1 MPPRNLT
8 TRHCAGAQRSLSH
21 WLRLLRPA
29 HAALVLTLLMLIP
42 DVLQAAPTEIHLTI
56 DGKDEPSRVVRGVIE
71 ITGVADHRDFRKW
84 QLDLLLDGEAETFL
98 ALGEDPEPEPAFLAA
113 VDTTRYP
120 DGEHMLRLRVVHS
133 DMNYDDYPG
142 GGLRQPAA
150 WIADGDAHLHGNAD
164 NTPSPTST
172 PTNQP
177 TTQLAPSPA
186 ETNTATATP
195 TQTPSSTPSPTPGET
210 PTESPTSTPAPTET
224 PLPPSPN
231 GIFVDNAK
239 PVQGTLTIEGVAVHG
254 EFRKWQVDLLI
265 NGDQTR

>member
-133 DMNYDDYPG
+133 DMNYDEYTW
-142 GGLRQPAA
+142 R
-150 WIADGDAHLHGNAD
+150 WS
-164 NTPSPTST
+164 SPTSRLDRRRRRPPPRQRRPIHRRPPVRR
-172 PTNQP
+172 PTSRPHSWRRHLRRRTQRRQRRHRRHRQHRHRRRVKRPPNRQRRHLRPPRRLYRRHP
-177 TTQLAPSPA
+177 TAF
-186 ETNTATATP
+186 
-195 TQTPSSTPSPTPGET
+195 SSTTPNRCRG
-210 PTESPTSTPAPTET
+210 
-224 PLPPSPN
+224 
-231 GIFVDNAK
+231 
-239 PVQGTLTIEGVAVHG
+239 H
-254 EFRKWQVDLLI
+254 
-265 NGDQTR
+265 

>member
-1 MPPRNLT
+1 MPPTQPYDSPLR
-8 TRHCAGAQRSLSH
+8 RRVQRSLSH

-71 ITGVADHRDFRKW
+71 ITGVAAHRDFRKW

-133 DMNYDDYPG
+133 DMNYDEYTLAVVFANQPPG
-142 GGLRQPAA
+142 SQTATPTSTATPT
-150 WIADGDAHLHGNAD
+150 

-265 NGDQTR
+265 NG